1 MMTLIEDEFY
11 EERVVI
17 SRLEQLGFSPSDGR
31 KIFGTYQTMLTA
43 DEVQYCGVRGTTALS
58 VEHCS
63 GDNRRDNRC

>member
-1 MMTLIEDEFY
+1 MTLIEDEFD

-43 DEVQYCGVRGTTALS
+43 DEVQRRRILRRMGHYGV
-58 VEHCS
+58 VS
-63 GDNRRDNRC
+63 GIPQRR